1 MEFILTLGKGILT
14 VPVWALIQSP
24 FLRWSA
30 KLTKVSSVSFG
41 AAFILGLITGA
52 VSLAVSLVLYP
63 LYGVIGD
70 PLAEGISWLA
80 VLAATTWLYGY
91 FLRGASGNS
100 VGLWGG
106 VKVFSVQI
114 VVFSALLFSLA
125 YLVVLVMNTLK

>member
-1 MEFILTLGKGILT
+1 MEFILSLGKGILT
-14 VPVWALIQSP
+14 IPAWALIQSP

-30 KLTKVSSVSFG
+30 KLTNVSNVSFR
-41 AAFILGLITGA
+41 AAFTLGLITGA

-70 PLAEGISWLA
+70 PFAEGISWLA
-80 VLAATTWLYGY
+80 VVAATTWLYGY
-91 FLRGASGNS
+91 FLRSETGNS

-106 VKVFSVQI
+106 VKVFAVEI

-125 YLVVLVMNTLK
+125 YLVVLVMDTLK